1 MQSVMPSTTHLNIVP
16 RPESADAILAK
27 NLVTA
32 RLAVGLTQQ
41 RLAEDSGISRATV
54 VQIEAGS
61 SDPRLSTIIEL
72 AKALGL
78 PAILLLVG
86 LPEIQALSRVLE
98 RKAKQRPSIDPRDVE
113 RMTHFLRTGML
124 RDRARAAMLGATAA
138 ESFSKSELSRVLAA
152 MFSGFL
158 PGAGTEIG
166 ALLGELFAEGLS
178 EQKQVETP
186 PTLVALEQ

>member
-1 MQSVMPSTTHLNIVP
+1 MPSTTHLNIVP

-124 RDRARAAMLGATAA
+124 R
-138 ESFSKSELSRVLAA
+138 LAA